1 MNESFLTNQTNN
13 ALEQKPRIRWKSALI
28 LFLLSFFAIPYYY
41 FGYFSYESLALIFG
55 LITATLCSLV
65 YIFAIYR
72 AEKKILKGNF
82 NWKWLIIF
90 NITITIIL
98 YALAFLFIFTFLIG
112 LFVEAEQGALDS
124 FVLSVIYFIPA
135 VVIIFSLV
143 PSLILKRFYPDAGK
157 VNKILFIFFLV
168 TTIIV
173 FAYSW
178 ASSNSCDFNRNI
190 ECVAD
195 KADESGNVA
204 LCESF
209 KEDKKRDSCYRGAIT
224 GRNLYEED
232 LIMCDQIKEQDIQD
246 FCYKEVSITTKDKEV
261 LRKTCGKIKNAG
273 DDMNKCYTNLSKVEN
288 DIMVCDK
295 VAGYDKNRC
304 VANIAVNN
312 NDSSLCDKYLNK
324 EKEKSSCYKE
334 MATTKKWQDISIC
347 DKASSAGDDKYY
359 CEVYILENF
368 SDIPSCKE
376 AKKTSYSHLM
386 SQCRRDYHNIK
397 K

>member
-1 MNESFLTNQTNN
+1 M
-13 ALEQKPRIRWKSALI
+13 
-28 LFLLSFFAIPYYY
+28 
-41 FGYFSYESLALIFG
+41 
-55 LITATLCSLV
+55 V

-168 TTIIV
+168 TTIVV

-178 ASSNSCDFNRNI
+178 ASSNSCNFNRNVG
-190 ECVAD
+190 CVAD
-195 KADESGNVA
+195 KADENKNIT

-209 KEDKKRDSCYRGAIT
+209 KENKKET
-224 GRNLYEED
+224 
-232 LIMCDQIKEQDIQD
+232 
-246 FCYKEVSITTKDKEV
+246 
-261 LRKTCGKIKNAG
+261 
-273 DDMNKCYTNLSKVEN
+273 
-288 DIMVCDK
+288 
-295 VAGYDKNRC
+295 VATEAQLLAETY
-304 VANIAVNN
+304 
-312 NDSSLCDKYLNK
+312 
-324 EKEKSSCYKE
+324 
-334 MATTKKWQDISIC
+334 TKKI
-347 DKASSAGDDKYY
+347 
-359 CEVYILENF
+359 
-368 SDIPSCKE
+368 
-376 AKKTSYSHLM
+376 
-386 SQCRRDYHNIK
+386 
-397 K
+397 